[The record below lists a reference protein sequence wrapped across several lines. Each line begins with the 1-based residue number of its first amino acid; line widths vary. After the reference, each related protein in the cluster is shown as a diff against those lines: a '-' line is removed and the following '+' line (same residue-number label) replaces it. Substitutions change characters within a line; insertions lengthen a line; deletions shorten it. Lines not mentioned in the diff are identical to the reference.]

1 MVINTNVEAQRTAGN
16 LQTSQKSLSHSLAR
30 LSSGSKIANVSEDS
44 AAVATTSRMDS
55 RLNKI
60 DAVITGLSGII
71 SLTQTQ
77 DGYINSATD
86 ALIRMSELA
95 LLSQDGTKSVNDLAL
110 YQKEFNVLNE
120 AIAAT
125 ANKQFSDIDLFKT
138 TDNGA
143 TSTVISIDENGNL
156 LTILP
161 VDLSGAVYTDA
172 IKAAGFELSISN
184 STDAKATLDKIKK
197 LLEHLQQE
205 RTSIGATQSR
215 VEFALSQLS
224 TSKENLSQAKSR
236 ISDVNVAEETT
247 RYARSQILVASG
259 TQMLREANNL
269 PQTALELLR

>member
-30 LSSGSKIANVSEDS
+30 LSSGSKITNVSEDS

-55 RLNKI
+55 RLNRI
-60 DAVITGLSGII
+60 NAVMTGLSGLI

-86 ALIRMSELA
+86 ALTRMSELA
-95 LLSQDGTKSVNDLAL
+95 LLSQDETKSANDLAL

-120 AIAAT
+120 AVAAT

-138 TDNGA
+138 IANGA
-143 TSTVISIDENGNL
+143 TSSVVSIDENGSL

-172 IKAAGFELSISN
+172 IKAPGSELSISN
-184 STDAKATLDKIKK
+184 SADAKATLDKIKK
-197 LLEHLQQE
+197 LLEIQQ
-205 RTSIGATQSR
+205 
-215 VEFALSQLS
+215 
-224 TSKENLSQAKSR
+224 
-236 ISDVNVAEETT
+236 
-247 RYARSQILVASG
+247 
-259 TQMLREANNL
+259 
-269 PQTALELLR
+269 

>member
-30 LSSGSKIANVSEDS
+30 LSSGSKIASVSEDS

-60 DAVITGLSGII
+60 DAVMTGLSGII

-86 ALIRMSELA
+86 ALVRMSELA
-95 LLSQDGTKSVNDLAL
+95 LLSQDGTKSANDLAL

-120 AIAAT
+120 AVAAT

-138 TDNGA
+138 TANGA

-172 IKAAGFELSISN
+172 IKAAGSELSISN
-184 STDAKATLDKIKK
+184 SADAKATLDKIKK

>member
-95 LLSQDGTKSVNDLAL
+95 LLSQDGTKSLNDLAL

>member
-30 LSSGSKIANVSEDS
+30 LSSGSKIASVSEDS

-60 DAVITGLSGII
+60 DAVMTGLSGII

-95 LLSQDGTKSVNDLAL
+95 LLSQDGTKSANDLAL

-120 AIAAT
+120 AVAAT

-138 TDNGA
+138 TANGA

-172 IKAAGFELSISN
+172 IKAAGSELSISN
-184 STDAKATLDKIKK
+184 SADAKATLDKIKK

-224 TSKENLSQAKSR
+224 TSKENLNQAKSR

>member
-60 DAVITGLSGII
+60 DAVMTGLSGII

-95 LLSQDGTKSVNDLAL
+95 LLSQDGTKSANDLAL

-120 AIAAT
+120 AVAAT

-138 TDNGA
+138 TANGA

-172 IKAAGFELSISN
+172 IKAAGSELSISN
-184 STDAKATLDKIKK
+184 SADAKATLDKIKK

>member
-30 LSSGSKIANVSEDS
+30 LSSGSKIASVSEDS

-60 DAVITGLSGII
+60 DAVMTGLSGII

-95 LLSQDGTKSVNDLAL
+95 LLSQDGTKSANDLAL

-138 TDNGA
+138 TANGA

-172 IKAAGFELSISN
+172 IKAAGSELSISN
-184 STDAKATLDKIKK
+184 SADAKATLDKIKK

>member
-1 MVINTNVEAQRTAGN
+1 MVINTNVEAQRTASN

-60 DAVITGLSGII
+60 DAVMTGLSGII

-95 LLSQDGTKSVNDLAL
+95 LLSQDGTKSANDLAL

-120 AIAAT
+120 AVAAT

-138 TDNGA
+138 TANGA

-172 IKAAGFELSISN
+172 IKAAGSELSISN
-184 STDAKATLDKIKK
+184 SADAEATLNKIKK

-224 TSKENLSQAKSR
+224 TSKENLNQAKSR

>member
-60 DAVITGLSGII
+60 DAVMTGLSGII

-86 ALIRMSELA
+86 ALTRMSELA
-95 LLSQDGTKSVNDLAL
+95 LLSQDGTKSLNDLAL

-143 TSTVISIDENGNL
+143 TSKVISIDENGNL

-172 IKAAGFELSISN
+172 IKAAGSELSISN
-184 STDAKATLDKIKK
+184 SADAKATLDKINK

-236 ISDVNVAEETT
+236 ISDINVAEETT

>member
-16 LQTSQKSLSHSLAR
+16 LQASQKSLSHSLAR
-30 LSSGSKIANVSEDS
+30 LSSGSKIGNVSEDS
-44 AAVATTSRMDS
+44 AAVATTSRMES
-55 RLNKI
+55 RLRKI
-60 DAVITGLSGII
+60 DAVMTGLTGIV

-86 ALIRMSELA
+86 ALTRMSELA
-95 LLSQDGTKSVNDLAL
+95 MLSQDETKSSSDLAL

-120 AIAAT
+120 AVAAT
-125 ANKQFSDIDLFKT
+125 SNKQFSDIDLFKT
-138 TDNGA
+138 VTNGA
-143 TSTVISIDENGNL
+143 TSTIVSIDENGSL

-161 VDLSGAVYTDA
+161 VDLSAAVYTDA
-172 IKAAGFELSISN
+172 IKAPGAELSIST

>member
-30 LSSGSKIANVSEDS
+30 LSSGSKITNVSEDS

-55 RLNKI
+55 RLNRI
-60 DAVITGLSGII
+60 NAVMTGLSGLI

-86 ALIRMSELA
+86 ALTRMSELA
-95 LLSQDGTKSVNDLAL
+95 LLSQDETKSANDLAL

-120 AIAAT
+120 AVAAT

-138 TDNGA
+138 IANGA
-143 TSTVISIDENGNL
+143 TSSVVSIDENGSL

-172 IKAAGFELSISN
+172 IKAPGSELSISN
-184 STDAKATLDKIKK
+184 SADAKATLDKIKK

>member
-60 DAVITGLSGII
+60 DAVMTGLSGII

-86 ALIRMSELA
+86 ALTRMSELA
-95 LLSQDGTKSVNDLAL
+95 LLSQDETKSLNDLAL

-143 TSTVISIDENGNL
+143 TSKVISIDENGNL

-172 IKAAGFELSISN
+172 IKAAGSELSISN
-184 STDAKATLDKIKK
+184 SADAKATLDKINK

-236 ISDVNVAEETT
+236 ISDINVAEETT

>member
-60 DAVITGLSGII
+60 DAVMTGLSGII

-86 ALIRMSELA
+86 ALTRMSELA
-95 LLSQDGTKSVNDLAL
+95 LLSQDGTKSLNDLAL

-138 TDNGA
+138 TTNGA
-143 TSTVISIDENGNL
+143 TSKVISIDENGNL

-172 IKAAGFELSISN
+172 IKAAGSELSISN
-184 STDAKATLDKIKK
+184 SADAKATLDKINK

-236 ISDVNVAEETT
+236 ISDINVAEETT

>member
-30 LSSGSKIANVSEDS
+30 LSSGSKIASVSEDS

-60 DAVITGLSGII
+60 DAVMTGLSGII

-95 LLSQDGTKSVNDLAL
+95 LLSQDGTKSANDLAL

-120 AIAAT
+120 AVAAT

-138 TDNGA
+138 TANGA

-172 IKAAGFELSISN
+172 IKAAGSELSISN
-184 STDAKATLDKIKK
+184 SADAKATLDKIKK

>member
-1 MVINTNVEAQRTAGN
+1 MVINTNVEAQRTASN

-30 LSSGSKIANVSEDS
+30 LSSGSKIADVSEDS

-60 DAVITGLSGII
+60 DAVMTGLSGII

-77 DGYINSATD
+77 DGYINSATN

-95 LLSQDGTKSVNDLAL
+95 LLSQDGTKSANDLAL

-120 AIAAT
+120 AVAAT

-138 TDNGA
+138 TTNGA
-143 TSTVISIDENGNL
+143 TSTIISIDENGNL

-161 VDLSGAVYTDA
+161 VDLSSAVYTDA
-172 IKAAGFELSISN
+172 IKAAGSELSIGN
-184 STDAKATLDKIKK
+184 SADAEATLDKIKK
-197 LLEHLQQE
+197 LLEYLQQE

>member
-60 DAVITGLSGII
+60 DAVMTGLSGII

-138 TDNGA
+138 TTNGA
-143 TSTVISIDENGNL
+143 TSKVISIDENGNL

-172 IKAAGFELSISN
+172 IKAAGSELSISN
-184 STDAKATLDKIKK
+184 SADAKATLDKINK

-236 ISDVNVAEETT
+236 ISDINVAEETT

>member
-1 MVINTNVEAQRTAGN
+1 
-16 LQTSQKSLSHSLAR
+16 
-30 LSSGSKIANVSEDS
+30 
-44 AAVATTSRMDS
+44 
-55 RLNKI
+55 
-60 DAVITGLSGII
+60 
-71 SLTQTQ
+71 
-77 DGYINSATD
+77 
-86 ALIRMSELA
+86 MSELA
-95 LLSQDGTKSVNDLAL
+95 LLSQDGTKSANDLAL

-120 AIAAT
+120 AVAAT

-138 TDNGA
+138 TANGA

-172 IKAAGFELSISN
+172 IKAAGSELSISN
-184 STDAKATLDKIKK
+184 SADAKATLDKIKK

>member
-30 LSSGSKIANVSEDS
+30 LSSGSKIASVSEDS

-60 DAVITGLSGII
+60 DAVMTGLSGII

-95 LLSQDGTKSVNDLAL
+95 LLSQDGTKSANDLAL

-120 AIAAT
+120 AVAAT

-138 TDNGA
+138 TANGA
-143 TSTVISIDENGNL
+143 TSTIISIDENGNL

-172 IKAAGFELSISN
+172 IKAAGSELSISN
-184 STDAKATLDKIKK
+184 SADAKATLNKIKK

-224 TSKENLSQAKSR
+224 TSKENLNQAKSR

>member
-1 MVINTNVEAQRTAGN
+1 MVINTNVEAQRTASN

-60 DAVITGLSGII
+60 DAVMTGLSGII

-95 LLSQDGTKSVNDLAL
+95 LLSQDGTKSANDLAL

-120 AIAAT
+120 AVAAT

-138 TDNGA
+138 TANGA
-143 TSTVISIDENGNL
+143 TSTIISIDENGNL

-172 IKAAGFELSISN
+172 IKAAGSELSISN
-184 STDAKATLDKIKK
+184 SADAEATLNKIKK

-224 TSKENLSQAKSR
+224 TSKENLNQAKSR

>member
-30 LSSGSKIANVSEDS
+30 LSSGSKIASVSEDS

-60 DAVITGLSGII
+60 DAVMTGLSGII

-95 LLSQDGTKSVNDLAL
+95 LLSQDGTKSANDLAL

-120 AIAAT
+120 AVAAT

-138 TDNGA
+138 TANGA

-172 IKAAGFELSISN
+172 IKAAGSELSISN
-184 STDAKATLDKIKK
+184 SADAKATLDKIKK

-224 TSKENLSQAKSR
+224 TSKENLSHAKSR

>member
-60 DAVITGLSGII
+60 DAVMTGLSGII

-86 ALIRMSELA
+86 ALTRMSELA

-143 TSTVISIDENGNL
+143 TSKVISIDENGNL

-172 IKAAGFELSISN
+172 IKAAGSELSISN
-184 STDAKATLDKIKK
+184 SADAKATLDKINK

-215 VEFALSQLS
+215 VQFALSQLS

>member
-60 DAVITGLSGII
+60 DAVMTGLSGII

-95 LLSQDGTKSVNDLAL
+95 LLSQDGTKSPNDLAL

-120 AIAAT
+120 AVATT

-138 TDNGA
+138 TTNGA
-143 TSTVISIDENGNL
+143 TSTIISIDENGNL

-161 VDLSGAVYTDA
+161 VDLSSAVYTDA
-172 IKAAGFELSISN
+172 IKAAGSELSISN
-184 STDAKATLDKIKK
+184 SADAGATLDKIKK

>member
-30 LSSGSKIANVSEDS
+30 LSSGSKIASVSEDS

-60 DAVITGLSGII
+60 DAVMTGLSGII

-95 LLSQDGTKSVNDLAL
+95 LLSQDGTKSANDLAL

-120 AIAAT
+120 AVAAT

-138 TDNGA
+138 TANGA

-161 VDLSGAVYTDA
+161 VDLSGVVYTDA
-172 IKAAGFELSISN
+172 IKAAGSELSISN
-184 STDAKATLDKIKK
+184 SADAKATLDKIKK

>member
-30 LSSGSKIANVSEDS
+30 LSSGSKITNVSEDS

-55 RLNKI
+55 RLNRI
-60 DAVITGLSGII
+60 NAVMTGLSGLI

-86 ALIRMSELA
+86 ALTRMSELA
-95 LLSQDGTKSVNDLAL
+95 LLSQDETKSANDLAL

-120 AIAAT
+120 AVAAT

-138 TDNGA
+138 IANDA
-143 TSTVISIDENGNL
+143 TSSVVSIDENGSL

-172 IKAAGFELSISN
+172 IKAPGSELSISN
-184 STDAKATLDKIKK
+184 SADAKATLDKIKK

>member
-16 LQTSQKSLSHSLAR
+16 LLASQKSLSHSLAR

-55 RLNKI
+55 RLRKI
-60 DAVITGLSGII
+60 DAVMTGLTGIV

-86 ALIRMSELA
+86 ALTRMSELA
-95 LLSQDGTKSVNDLAL
+95 LLSQDETKSSSDLAL

-120 AIAAT
+120 AVAAT
-125 ANKQFSDIDLFKT
+125 SHKQFSDIDLFKT
-138 TDNGA
+138 VANGA
-143 TSTVISIDENGNL
+143 TSTIVSIDENGSL

-161 VDLSGAVYTDA
+161 VDLSAAVYTDA
-172 IKAAGFELSISN
+172 IKAPGSELSIST
-184 STDAKATLDKIKK
+184 STDAKATLDKIQK

>member
-1 MVINTNVEAQRTAGN
+1 MVINTNVEAQRTASN

-30 LSSGSKIANVSEDS
+30 LSSGSKIADVSEDS

-60 DAVITGLSGII
+60 DAVMTGLSGIL
-71 SLTQTQ
+71 SLTQAQ

-95 LLSQDGTKSVNDLAL
+95 LLSQDGTKSANDLAL

-120 AIAAT
+120 AVAAT

-138 TDNGA
+138 TTNGA
-143 TSTVISIDENGNL
+143 TSTIISIDENGNL

-161 VDLSGAVYTDA
+161 VDLSSAVYTDA
-172 IKAAGFELSISN
+172 IKAAGSELSIGN
-184 STDAKATLDKIKK
+184 SADAEATLDKIKK
-197 LLEHLQQE
+197 LLEYLQQE

>member
-30 LSSGSKIANVSEDS
+30 LSSGSKIASVSEDS

-60 DAVITGLSGII
+60 DAVMTGLSGII

-95 LLSQDGTKSVNDLAL
+95 LLSQDGTKSANDLAL

-120 AIAAT
+120 AVAAT

-138 TDNGA
+138 TANGA

-172 IKAAGFELSISN
+172 IKAAGSELSISN
-184 STDAKATLDKIKK
+184 SADAKATLDKIKK
-197 LLEHLQQE
+197 LLEHLQKE

>member
-1 MVINTNVEAQRTAGN
+1 MVINTNVEAQRTASN

-60 DAVITGLSGII
+60 DAVMTGLSGII

-95 LLSQDGTKSVNDLAL
+95 LLSQDGTKSANDLAL

-120 AIAAT
+120 AVAAT

-138 TDNGA
+138 TANGA

-172 IKAAGFELSISN
+172 IKAAGSELSISN
-184 STDAKATLDKIKK
+184 SADAKATLDKIKK

>member
-60 DAVITGLSGII
+60 DAVMTGLSGII

-86 ALIRMSELA
+86 ALTRMSELA
-95 LLSQDGTKSVNDLAL
+95 LLSQDGTKSLNDLAL

-138 TDNGA
+138 TTNGA

-172 IKAAGFELSISN
+172 IKAAGSELSISN
-184 STDAKATLDKIKK
+184 SADAKATLDKINK

-236 ISDVNVAEETT
+236 ISDINVAEETT

>member
-30 LSSGSKIANVSEDS
+30 LSSGSKIASVSEDS

-60 DAVITGLSGII
+60 DAVMTGLSGII

-95 LLSQDGTKSVNDLAL
+95 LLSQDGTKSANDLAL

-138 TDNGA
+138 TANGA

-161 VDLSGAVYTDA
+161 VDLSGAVYTDV
-172 IKAAGFELSISN
+172 IKAAGSELSISN
-184 STDAKATLDKIKK
+184 SADAKATLNKIKK

>member
-30 LSSGSKIANVSEDS
+30 LSSGSKITNVSEDS

-55 RLNKI
+55 RLNRI
-60 DAVITGLSGII
+60 NAVMTGLSGLI
-71 SLTQTQ
+71 SLTQAQ

-86 ALIRMSELA
+86 ALTRMSELA
-95 LLSQDGTKSVNDLAL
+95 LLSQDETKSANDLAL

-120 AIAAT
+120 AVAAT

-138 TDNGA
+138 IANGA
-143 TSTVISIDENGNL
+143 TSSVVSIDENGSL

-172 IKAAGFELSISN
+172 IKAPGSELSISN
-184 STDAKATLDKIKK
+184 SADAKATLDKIKK

>member
-1 MVINTNVEAQRTAGN
+1 MVINTNVEAQRTASN

-30 LSSGSKIANVSEDS
+30 LSSGSKIASVSEDS

-60 DAVITGLSGII
+60 DAVMTGLSGII

-95 LLSQDGTKSVNDLAL
+95 LLSQDGTKSANDLAL

-120 AIAAT
+120 AVAAT

-138 TDNGA
+138 TANGA

-172 IKAAGFELSISN
+172 IKAAGSELSISN
-184 STDAKATLDKIKK
+184 SADAKATLDKIKK

>member
-30 LSSGSKIANVSEDS
+30 LSSGSKITNVSEDS

-55 RLNKI
+55 RLNRI
-60 DAVITGLSGII
+60 NAVMTGLSGLI

-86 ALIRMSELA
+86 ALTRMSELA
-95 LLSQDGTKSVNDLAL
+95 LLSQDETKSANDLAL

-120 AIAAT
+120 AVAAT

-138 TDNGA
+138 IANNA
-143 TSTVISIDENGNL
+143 TSSVVSIDENGSL

-172 IKAAGFELSISN
+172 IKAPGSELSISN
-184 STDAKATLDKIKK
+184 SADAKATLDKIKK